1 MGNRYMVYAWM
12 GYDDGTYA
20 HEEVYAGQSLI
31 GAIRAM
37 RRAKRTSGCVRL
49 EWR

>member
-1 MGNRYMVYAWM
+1 MGHTYMVYAWM
-12 GYDDGTYA
+12 GYDDKTYA
-20 HEEVYAGQSLI
+20 YEERYAGQSLI

-37 RRAKRTSGCVRL
+37 RRAKRVSGCVRL